1 MLFSSPI
8 FLFAFLPVVLAAL
21 FSIARKGLTW
31 QKTFLLAAS
40 LFFYG
45 WWEFGYVFLLL
56 LSIAANYLIATR
68 ILSNGPNPE
77 RARRWLVAG
86 LALNLALIGYYKYFN
101 FFVDNINALFGD
113 VVPHFSIILPI
124 GISFFTFQQI
134 AFLVD
139 AYKGKVEHTNPLD
152 YGLFVTFF
160 PQLIA
165 GPIVHHSDVMPQFAR
180 RLRLEPH
187 YFSTGASLFTIG
199 LFKKLVV
206 ADGLAPIA
214 NFVFGQADKGEP
226 LTAAV
231 SAIGLLAYTF
241 QLYFDF
247 SGYSD
252 MAIGLGLMMGIRLP
266 INFLSPYKAASVI
279 DFWRRWHITLSRFLR
294 DYLYIPLG
302 GNRKGKVRRYINLMI
317 TMLLGGLWHG
327 ASWNFVIWGGLH
339 GLYLMINHA
348 WNAVRE
354 RRSLPH
360 LPRPAGLA
368 LTFGGVIMAW
378 AFFRAETLSGALS
391 MLSALVDPSAYVVDK
406 ESLKAVVK
414 ATGNKTSHVL
424 ALFAA
429 AFVITFALPAA
440 SAYHLRAL
448 DGDARGAPAEFSRTF
463 RADAAHFAL
472 FVIVWAAILF
482 ASGGAN
488 EFLYFQF

>member
-8 FLFAFLPVVLAAL
+8 FLFAFLPLVLVIL
-21 FSIARKGLTW
+21 FSIARKGPTW
-31 QKTFLLAAS
+31 QKAFLLISS

-45 WWEFGYVFLLL
+45 YWKCNYILLL
-56 LSIAANYLIATR
+56 LFSIF
-68 ILSNGPNPE
+68 SNFFIYKKIVYAIDNSSM
-77 RARRWLVAG
+77 ARRWLMAG
-86 LALNLALIGYYKYFN
+86 VALNLALIGYYKYFN
-101 FFVDNINALFGD
+101 FFMENLSALFGNIA
-113 VVPHFSIILPI
+113 PHLSIILPI

-139 AYKGKVEHTNPLD
+139 AYKGKVQRTNLLD
-152 YGLFVTFF
+152 YSLFVTFF

-180 RLRLEPH
+180 RLRLEPM
-187 YFSTGASLFTIG
+187 YFAAGISLFSIG
-199 LFKKLVV
+199 LFKKLVI

-214 NFVFGQADKGEP
+214 DHVFGLADRGEP
-226 LTAAV
+226 LSAAV
-231 SAIGLLAYTF
+231 SAAGLLAYTF

-252 MAIGLGLMMGIRLP
+252 MAIGLGLMMGIQLP
-266 INFLSPYKAASVI
+266 LNFLSPYKATSII

-302 GNRKGKVRRYINLMI
+302 GNRKGKARRYINLMI

-348 WNAVRE
+348 WNAFRT
-354 RRSLPH
+354 RLSLPP
-360 LPRPAGLA
+360 LPRLAGLT
-368 LTFGGVIMAW
+368 LTFGGVIIAW
-378 AFFRAETLSGALS
+378 AFFRAETLPGALS

-406 ESLKAVVK
+406 ESLKALVK
-414 ATGNKTSHVL
+414 ATSSSTLYML

-429 AFVITFALPAA
+429 TIAITFSLPAA

-448 DGDARGAPAEFSRTF
+448 DETAQTEPKSTARAF
-463 RADAAHFAL
+463 RPDAAHFI
-472 FVIVWAAILF
+472 FFIMIWMIILF
-482 ASGGAN
+482 AAGGAN
-488 EFLYFQF
+488 AFLYFQF